1 MKEGVF
7 ENLGISVPMLGFG
20 SMRMPRNEDGTM
32 NYEKCEDIIDKAYS
46 NGIRYFDTAYGYC
59 AGESEIIVGKALSK
73 YSRESYYIA
82 DKLPSWLITSREK
95 AEEIFDEQLKKCGV
109 DYFDFYLLHTLD
121 EKKWKEKILKNDIL
135 DFVVQKKKEGKI
147 KYLGFSFHDRYQ
159 VFEEILNYFSW
170 DFCQIQLN
178 YMDTQLQAGLRG
190 YELAK
195 SKGIGLVIMEPV
207 KGGLL
212 AKLPDRFEDVFK
224 KERPDKS
231 IASWAMRFLAD
242 KENIKVILSGMS
254 NYEMLLDNLDTFNNY
269 IPLTENDKNAIDTVA
284 KMLKESVKN
293 GCTQCGY
300 CMPCPNGVNIPKIF
314 NAWNMY
320 SIFGEGGSAKNQ
332 WRETANTNSLPENCI
347 GCGKCETECPQGIKI
362 ISDLQKADVEMNL
375 WINK

>member
-1 MKEGVF
+1 MKTGRF
-7 ENLGISVPMLGFG
+7 EKHGIDVPMLGFG

-32 NYEKCEDIIDKAYS
+32 NYKKCEDIIDKAYA

-59 AGESEIIVGKALSK
+59 GGESEIILGKSLSK
-73 YSRESYYIA
+73 YPRESYYIA

-95 AEEIFDEQLKKCGV
+95 AEEIFEEQLKKCGV
-109 DYFDFYLLHTLD
+109 DYFDFYLLHTLE
-121 EKKWKEKILKNDIL
+121 EKKWNNNILKHGIV
-135 DFVVQKKKEGKI
+135 DFVIQKQKEGKI

-159 VFEEILNYFSW
+159 VFEEIINYHDW

-178 YMDTQLQAGLRG
+178 YLDTELQAGMRG
-190 YELAK
+190 YELAEK
-195 SKGIGLVIMEPV
+195 KGIPLVIMEPV

-212 AKLPDRFEDVFK
+212 AKLPEKYESVFK
-224 KERPDKS
+224 SIRPDKS

-254 NYEMLLDNLDTFNNY
+254 DDDMLFDNLDTFNNY
-269 IPLTENDKNAIDTVA
+269 IPLTDTDKKAIDTVA
-284 KMLKESVKN
+284 TMLKQNVKN

-300 CMPCPNGVNIPKIF
+300 CMPCPKGVNIPKIF

-320 SIFGEGGSAKNQ
+320 GIFGEGGSSKHQ
-332 WRETANTNSLPENCI
+332 WHETAQSNALPENCI
-347 GCGKCETECPQGIKI
+347 GCGKCETMCPQSIAIRADLKR
-362 ISDLQKADVEMNL
+362 SDEEMNS